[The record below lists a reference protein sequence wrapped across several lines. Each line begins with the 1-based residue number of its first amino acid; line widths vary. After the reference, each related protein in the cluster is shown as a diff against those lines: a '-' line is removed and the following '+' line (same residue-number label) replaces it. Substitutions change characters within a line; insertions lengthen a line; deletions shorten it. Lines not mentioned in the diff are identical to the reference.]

1 MDLTNQQFSFGKLT
15 EFSFDK
21 LRSIYWSIAC
31 TTERLWNEVIN
42 TEL

>member
-21 LRSIYWSIAC
+21 LRSYHFTIGQISEIFQ
-31 TTERLWNEVIN
+31 
-42 TEL
+42 